1 MEEHLAPTFTQF
13 GLVFDISTILM
24 MLVSCLLVFLL
35 VFFAARNMTSRT
47 PRGMQNFLEWVIQFI
62 RGIAGQSMDNK
73 TAERFVTLG
82 LTLFI
87 YIFIA
92 NQQGL
97 VLNFVGGG
105 GDHPYSWWKS
115 PTAAVSVP
123 FALAVMVLFYSHW
136 LGMRSGVG
144 KYLKS
149 FASPHWALLP
159 LNIIEEL
166 AKFLSFPLRL
176 YGNIFAGEV
185 LIWVLLPAILV
196 GGVSSV
202 LSVPLV
208 VWLGYSIFVG
218 AIQAY
223 IFTILTMVYISHR
236 LHSADSH

>member
-1 MEEHLAPTFTQF
+1 
-13 GLVFDISTILM
+13 
-24 MLVSCLLVFLL
+24 
-35 VFFAARNMTSRT
+35 
-47 PRGMQNFLEWVIQFI
+47 
-62 RGIAGQSMDNK
+62 
-73 TAERFVTLG
+73 
-82 LTLFI
+82 
-87 YIFIA
+87 
-92 NQQGL
+92 
-97 VLNFVGGG
+97 
-105 GDHPYSWWKS
+105 
-115 PTAAVSVP
+115 
-123 FALAVMVLFYSHW
+123 MVLFYSHW
-136 LGMRSGVG
+136 LGMRGGVG

-159 LNIIEEL
+159 LNIVEEL